1 MDTRNDQG
9 RRVKRLV
16 GAVPAM
22 EGAGVV
28 ITRVMPIA
36 GLADV
41 DPFLLLDEI
50 RSDDPGAYLAGFPPH
65 PHRGIETITYMIA
78 GRMHHRDSTGG
89 EGVIGAGDVQWM
101 TAGRGIVHS
110 EMPEQADGLMWGFQL
125 WLNMPAADKMATR
138 SSYLELSADYIPT
151 VEGDRHRVRVVSGGH
166 AGRRGPAPAR
176 ATEPVYLDVAIDA
189 GGALSI
195 DLPDGHAAF
204 AYVFDGSATVAGE
217 HVATGATGATAILAG
232 DGLVDLSSASG
243 GRLLLIAGRPLRE
256 PVFRAGPFAMAS
268 ERDLEQAFEDIRSG
282 RFLEPA

>member
-1 MDTRNDQG
+1 MDGKRQG
-9 RRVKRLV
+9 RHVERVVRRQ
-16 GAVPAM
+16 AAT
-22 EGAGVV
+22 EGAGVR
-28 ITRVMPIA
+28 INRVMPLPSLDA
-36 GLADV
+36 V

-65 PHRGIETITYMIA
+65 PHRGIETVTYMLA

-110 EMPEQADGLMWGFQL
+110 EMPEQSDGLMWGFQL
-125 WLNMPAADKMATR
+125 WLNMPASDKMATR
-138 SSYLELSADYIPT
+138 SSYLELAADSIPT
-151 VEGDRHRVRVVSGGH
+151 VEGDRHRVRVVSGPHG
-166 AGRRGPAPAR
+166 GRRGPAPPR
-176 ATEPVYLDVAIDA
+176 PTEPILLDVSIDA
-189 GGALSI
+189 GGSAAI

-204 AYVFDGSATVAGE
+204 AYVFDGEAEIAGTK
-217 HVATGATGATAILAG
+217 VATGGTAILSG
-232 DGLVDLSSASG
+232 DGPAALSSAAG

-268 ERDLEQAFEDIRSG
+268 ERDLEQAFEDIRTG